1 MHTKQKKEV
10 NMKKSY
16 LMIIMVTAM
25 LFSTGAVMAGTVL
38 DEQYGPGGAKVEL
51 VKAKVRNGV
60 LTLGIR
66 YIHPAEVM
74 VLEEGKD
81 RIDINPYLKSREIPI
96 KFKVSDVFYL
106 VNGKRYYVLKDKQG
120 NWLASPVVG
129 DYIAEPIN
137 KEILKKHLKKEKIPA
152 LILDGDHPIKILW
165 FKFPA
170 PPEGTEEIEFQVPE
184 VSPFDV
190 EIKK

>member
-1 MHTKQKKEV
+1 MRRIYSMTV
-10 NMKKSY
+10 
-16 LMIIMVTAM
+16 MVVAL
-25 LFSTGAVMAGTVL
+25 LFCTGAAMAGTVL
-38 DEQYGPGGAKVEL
+38 DEQYGPGGTKVEL

-60 LTLGIR
+60 LTLAIR
-66 YIHPAEVM
+66 YIHPAEIIA
-74 VLEEGKD
+74 LEKGKN
-81 RIDINPYLKSREIPI
+81 RGQISPYLHSREIPI

-106 VNGKRYYVLKDKQG
+106 ANGKRYYVLKDKQG

-129 DYIAEPIN
+129 DYIAEPVN

-152 LILDGDHPIKILW
+152 LILDGHHPIKILW